1 MQRMMKWTIAREV
14 GLSDPIRARL
24 KAANAI
30 DISSWKIGANFP
42 TRVTRSTRHSTIH
55 VNDRI
60 NAMEDHFILR
70 WEMQLLALTSST
82 TMSKQHQSQP
92 ELQGY
97 EDSIS
102 AAKRHAPLRLN
113 GHTGCKSCFRRGC
126 LRLLGI

>member
-1 MQRMMKWTIAREV
+1 MQRMMKWTIARQV

-30 DISSWKIGANFP
+30 NISSWKIGANFL
-42 TRVTRSTRHSTIH
+42 TRVTRSTRQSTIH

-70 WEMQLLALTSST
+70 WEMQLLALTSSA

-92 ELQGY
+92 ELQ
-97 EDSIS
+97 
-102 AAKRHAPLRLN
+102 KL
-113 GHTGCKSCFRRGC
+113 
-126 LRLLGI
+126 